1 MNHEESQ
8 IQREIVK
15 KFQEAGIF
23 FHSIPNE
30 AAGRDKIRQALMV
43 ALGLRK
49 GVADGIAWLPLSNGV
64 VKVTYIEVKTPKG
77 KQSPQQKAFEYIC
90 KFYGVPYMV
99 IRSIEEIDDLIGRI
113 KASKTLY
120 KDYHQIWLEGI
131 KKAEEQEKG
140 KITTLSKEKLK

>member
-1 MNHEESQ
+1 MNHEEQ
-8 IQREIVK
+8 VIQREIVK
-15 KFQEAGIF
+15 RFQEAGIF

-30 AAGRDKIRQALMV
+30 AAGRDKIRQAIMV
-43 ALGLRK
+43 ALGLRR

-77 KQSPQQKAFEYIC
+77 EQSPQQKAFEYIC

-99 IRSIEEIDDLIGRI
+99 VRSVEEIDDLIGRI

-120 KDYHQIWLEGI
+120 KDFHQIWLEGL
-131 KKAEEQEKG
+131 KNAEKQGKG
-140 KITTLSKEKLK
+140 KITPLLKEKLK